1 MSTIHAIITARGGSK
16 GLPRKNIRMVAG
28 KPLIAYTIEAALGCP
43 RVNGCFVTT
52 EDAEIKAVSRQ
63 YGASVID
70 RPRELAS
77 DTARSSDAVA
87 HALEVLAHRGDLPE
101 YFVLMQP
108 TSPLR
113 TCHHLLEFLEGFL
126 FSELACGLSVT
137 EAEHHPWKMLIE
149 GASGLVPVRDPASL
163 ESPRQLLPK
172 AYRINGAI
180 YAMLTSHFLSR
191 RAFIADPLYTYP
203 MSHCASLDI
212 DSEIDLQI
220 LARILADAEQCR

>member
-1 MSTIHAIITARGGSK
+1 MRTIHAIITARGGSK
-16 GLPRKNIRMVAG
+16 GLPRKNIRVVAG
-28 KPLIAYTIEAALGCP
+28 KPLIAYTIEAALGCS
-43 RVNGCFVTT
+43 RVDGCFVTS

-87 HALEVLAHRGDLPE
+87 HALEVLAERGDLPE

-113 TCHHLLEFLEGFL
+113 NSDHLLEFIEGFL
-126 FSELACGLSVT
+126 ASGLACGVSIT

-149 GASGLVPVRDPASL
+149 GASGLMPVRDPASL

-180 YAMLTSHFLSR
+180 YAMRTSHFLSR
-191 RAFIADPLYTYP
+191 RALVVDPLYTYP
-203 MSHCASLDI
+203 MSNGTSLDI
-212 DSEIDLQI
+212 DSETDLQI
-220 LARILADAEQCR
+220 LARILGDPGQCR